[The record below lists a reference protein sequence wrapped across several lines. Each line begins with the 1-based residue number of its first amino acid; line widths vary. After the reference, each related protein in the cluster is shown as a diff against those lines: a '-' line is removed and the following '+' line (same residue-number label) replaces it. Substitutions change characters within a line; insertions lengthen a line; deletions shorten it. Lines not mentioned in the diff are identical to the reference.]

1 MMRNTQ
7 VMRHCSSHQVNFA
20 AENVSELAV
29 VQLVGRVVAN
39 DDGRRRRRHGLV
51 VAALL
56 AEGGVRRSVPAVEEE
71 EAAGEEAARPQ
82 VFFDEFHAPSEP
94 QTLTVR
100 CHTCDTVQD
109 G

>member
-1 MMRNTQ
+1 MIILPST
-7 VMRHCSSHQVNFA
+7 SHQVIFA
-20 AENVSELAV
+20 AENVSELTV

-71 EAAGEEAARPQ
+71 EAGGKETARAQ
-82 VFFDEFHAPSEP
+82 VLLATSYVLPGASKS
-94 QTLTVR
+94 QT
-100 CHTCDTVQD
+100 
-109 G
+109 